1 MSRQERRWCL
11 ALSVVVII
19 LTSLPYLAGFASAGK
34 DWTFT
39 GFVFGVGDG
48 NSYIAKMLQGAD
60 GAWLFRTPYSAHPG
74 AGIVAFLPHL
84 LLGKLAAGVE
94 IHLQLVLLY
103 HTARLV
109 MIPIAILATYRF
121 SAIFLAQRVWR
132 QWATILAAVGGG
144 LGWLLVASGQTAL
157 FGSLPLDLYSPETF
171 GFLSFYGLPHL
182 LLAKS
187 LLLLALAFYLQPSVG
202 WRNGV
207 VAGLLLLGLGLVQPL
222 TVISAYAGIGAHLA
236 ALLLARWLGSHQQP
250 LGPWLRSAVAA
261 IGISIPVVAYY
272 AAATRFDPVVRQW
285 AAQNILPSPHPLHYL
300 MAYAVVLV
308 PALLGA
314 RDLVRRESVLGLFL
328 PAWFAALI
336 LLAYAPVTVQRR
348 LADGAWVA
356 LAVLAARGI
365 STLRWS
371 DRWRRVAAA
380 LLLAAALPTTL
391 ILIGGGWWA
400 VARPSVPLYRPA
412 AEVRAMNWLADHA
425 APEQV
430 VLASFDTG
438 NVLPAWAPIRS
449 VIGHGPETAGLAELR
464 PKVEGF
470 FGNAMTE
477 SERRALLVG
486 QSVDFVLVGPEE
498 RKLGPWESI
507 PPELRP
513 VYDESGYTVYSV
525 DEP

>member
-1 MSRQERRWCL
+1 M
-11 ALSVVVII
+11 
-19 LTSLPYLAGFASAGK
+19 AGQS
-34 DWTFT
+34 
-39 GFVFGVGDG
+39 
-48 NSYIAKMLQGAD
+48 
-60 GAWLFRTPYSAHPG
+60 P
-74 AGIVAFLPHL
+74 
-84 LLGKLAAGVE
+84 
-94 IHLQLVLLY
+94 
-103 HTARLV
+103 
-109 MIPIAILATYRF
+109 
-121 SAIFLAQRVWR
+121 
-132 QWATILAAVGGG
+132 AAVG
-144 LGWLLVASGQTAL
+144 
-157 FGSLPLDLYSPETF
+157 P
-171 GFLSFYGLPHL
+171 
-182 LLAKS
+182 
-187 LLLLALAFYLQPSVG
+187 
-202 WRNGV
+202 
-207 VAGLLLLGLGLVQPL
+207 
-222 TVISAYAGIGAHLA
+222 LA
-236 ALLLARWLGSHQQP
+236 AIRGCRDWDFDPGRRLLRCGDP
-250 LGPWLRSAVAA
+250 LRSSRAPMGGTEYPSLAA
-261 IGISIPVVAYY
+261 SASLSDGLRGRAR
-272 AAATRFDPVVRQW
+272 ARLTRSARPR
-285 AAQNILPSPHPLHYL
+285 
-300 MAYAVVLV
+300 